1 MWEMNT
7 HSGQDYK
14 HSAIASMQL
23 PVGVFK
29 ASWAQMCFLSLRR
42 AACPAPCCWRIY
54 HRFVSFSTAVRVPAR
69 HLFNMLVIAVIAA
82 FNVSVGDKKWKKDN
96 LESFGKRVCGE
107 ISAVWYCLAFCT
119 FCNIL
124 SKWNVQWVFV
134 WKMNQSC
141 WCLFQ
146 LKTTMMICIGT
157 LKFCSN
163 EGRGRFFQWAYF
175 GKGDFSCNT
184 EILWSTSWSAA
195 QQQTIIFSHSA
206 VAAMKSFPALSIS
219 VHKASPFIATECTVM
234 TGNQAQ
240 GCSTAV
246 ENNMGH
252 ENMVN
257 LG

>member
-1 MWEMNT
+1 MEKRQPRIIWKT
-7 HSGQDYK
+7 CLWRDFC
-14 HSAIASMQL
+14 SMIL
-23 PVGVFK
+23 P
-29 ASWAQMCFLSLRR
+29 CFL
-42 AACPAPCCWRIY
+42 
-54 HRFVSFSTAVRVPAR
+54 H
-69 HLFNMLVIAVIAA
+69 
-82 FNVSVGDKKWKKDN
+82 
-96 LESFGKRVCGE
+96 
-107 ISAVWYCLAFCT
+107 
-119 FCNIL
+119 IL
-124 SKWNVQWVFV
+124 QHFIKVKCQWVFV
-134 WKMNQSC
+134 WKMNKSC

-219 VHKASPFIATECTVM
+219 VYKASPFIATECTVM

-252 ENMVN
+252 ENKVN